1 MDKID
6 KSIEESLSSAAEA
19 IKETS
24 SEVLKIISGIAE
36 DLDSKKVGLR
46 RSLRPSKRGY
56 AVEQDKPPEILLDV
70 LGGG

>member
-24 SEVLKIISGIAE
+24 E
-36 DLDSKKVGLR
+36 DLDKQEGRVKKKSQAIKERVR
-46 RSLRPSKRGY
+46 RGARQTSGNLT
-56 AVEQDKPPEILLDV
+56 
-70 LGGG
+70 

>member
-24 SEVLKIISGIAE
+24 SEVLKIISDI
-36 DLDSKKVGLR
+36 VG
-46 RSLRPSKRGY
+46 RS
-56 AVEQDKPPEILLDV
+56 
-70 LGGG
+70 